1 VPPLKETG
9 EGGQAQASLRAR
21 MEEHRSNAVCA
32 ACHKQMDPLGFALEN
47 FDAIGKYRTTDGDA
61 RIDASGLLPDGTQFS
76 NPIEFRQALLAHRAE
91 FVRNFTDKLMTYAL
105 GRAVSYTD
113 MPAVRAAV
121 RDAAGSDYR
130 WGSLILG
137 VVSSEPFQ
145 MRRAAEMV
153 TATR

>member
-9 EGGQAQASLRAR
+9 EGGQAPASLRAR

-32 ACHKQMDPLGFALEN
+32 ACHQQMDPLGFALEN
-47 FDAIGKYRTTDGDA
+47 FDAIGKYRTVDGDA
-61 RIDASGLLPDGTQFS
+61 RIDASGMLPDGTQFS
-76 NPIEFRQALLAHRAE
+76 NPVEFRQALLEHKTE
-91 FVRNFTDKLMTYAL
+91 FVRNFTEKLMTYAL

-113 MPAVRAAV
+113 RPAVRAAV
-121 RDAAGSDYR
+121 RDAARSDYR
-130 WGSLILG
+130 WVSLILG

-153 TATR
+153 SATR